1 MKLNK
6 YTLVA
11 VKSKIKLMK
20 VELKLN
26 ITRRLNDKAEW
37 KLNKSHRKYIEAM
50 KSLEKIAKEI

>member
-11 VKSKIKLMK
+11 VKSKIKLI
-20 VELKLN
+20 KLN
-26 ITRRLNDKAEW
+26 RTRRLNDKAER